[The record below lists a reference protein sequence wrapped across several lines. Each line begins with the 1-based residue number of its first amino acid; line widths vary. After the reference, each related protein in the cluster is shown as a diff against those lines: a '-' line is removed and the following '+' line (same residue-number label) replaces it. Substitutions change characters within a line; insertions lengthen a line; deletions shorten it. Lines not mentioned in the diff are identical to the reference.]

1 MEIQKIVNRKL
12 KDLTNKIGVYVLCD
26 LDNVPIYV
34 GKSDSSKEGI
44 RARVRRHLTSARSD
58 VIANRQLDVWE
69 VAFVRGYP
77 IPNIQNIPI
86 IEAYLFHQFHSQTP
100 LMNGSTPQNPG
111 GLNFELAEPQIVQI
125 LPDDEIQDRKR
136 PEVRLPRQAFHYH
149 ILLDHLLK
157 VKNSPELR
165 SALSAHFSRLKKYH
179 EQFLG
184 DSE

>member
-1 MEIQKIVNRKL
+1 MDIQKYVDMRL
-12 KDLTNKIGVYVLCD
+12 RDLTNEIGVYILCD
-26 LDNVPIYV
+26 LDNLPIYV
-34 GKSDSSKEGI
+34 GQSNDGI

-77 IPNIQNIPI
+77 LPDMDVISIV
-86 IEAYLFHQFHSQTP
+86 EGFLFHKYHSQSP
-100 LMNGSTPQNPG
+100 LMNGTIPQNPG
-111 GLNFELAEPQIVQI
+111 KLSFELKEPQSIQI
-125 LPDDEIQDRKR
+125 LPDDEIEDRKR

-149 ILLDHLLK
+149 ILVDHLLK

-165 SALSAHFSRLKKYH
+165 RALSAHFARLKKYH

-184 DSE
+184 NLE